1 MHIGYMTVM
10 SFIDRWYSETCHQCT
25 RRNNVHT
32 DPCWSSYTVS
42 SSCSMASCHA
52 GVGSPS
58 GCTPLHSGLP
68 HSQERDSVSIW
79 QKSVSNPVTVFRCLP
94 NARVGT
100 ATGTPRAL
108 VTVVSYSVVPQ
119 SSGSAMSP
127 TIWCSC
133 GKVLLLLWEAFC
145 LCLSVSKLWLFSM
158 TDSQESVRPFIAS
171 ISLQTGTQLLIL
183 KWTMRLLKEV
193 LLLNKL
199 LSCPWWWWWQWS

>member
-32 DPCWSSYTVS
+32 DPCWSSYTVF
-42 SSCSMASCHA
+42 SSCSIASCHA

-94 NARVGT
+94 NAGVGT

-133 GKVLLLLWEAFC
+133 GKVLLLIP
-145 LCLSVSKLWLFSM
+145 K
-158 TDSQESVRPFIAS
+158 IS
-171 ISLQTGTQLLIL
+171 I
-183 KWTMRLLKEV
+183 
-193 LLLNKL
+193 
-199 LSCPWWWWWQWS
+199 

>member
-52 GVGSPS
+52 GVGSSS
-58 GCTPLHSGLP
+58 GCTTLHSGLP

-145 LCLSVSKLWLFSM
+145 LCLSVFDCFPWQIHKN
-158 TDSQESVRPFIAS
+158 
-171 ISLQTGTQLLIL
+171 LLG
-183 KWTMRLLKEV
+183 
-193 LLLNKL
+193 
-199 LSCPWWWWWQWS
+199 LS